1 MYKAIIFDFFGVM
14 VSDMYID
21 WINKNNLG
29 HLIPDLKENYFK
41 RSDKGEISTFELHSH
56 FANLVNR
63 PLLQVETELKSFL
76 IINNELVDF
85 IKTIKPK
92 IKIALCSNAPTDFV
106 EDFLKESNLDVL
118 FDEVVISSKLGTRKP
133 DTAIFDKTAELL
145 GVDAKDTV
153 FVDDTLENIE
163 SASLL
168 GIKSILFT
176 DFKSFERDLFG
187 FTLY

>member
-1 MYKAIIFDFFGVM
+1 
-14 VSDMYID
+14 MYID

-41 RSDKGEISTFELHSH
+41 KTDTGEISASELHSYL
-56 FANLVNR
+56 AGLVNKSV
-63 PLLQVETELKSFL
+63 LQVEVELKSFL

-133 DTAIFDKTAELL
+133 DAAIFDKTVELL
-145 GVDAKDTV
+145 GVDAMEV
-153 FVDDTLENIE
+153 IFVDDTLENIE
-163 SASLL
+163 SASIL

-176 DFKSFERDLFG
+176 DFKSFEKDLFG
-187 FTLY
+187 FTL